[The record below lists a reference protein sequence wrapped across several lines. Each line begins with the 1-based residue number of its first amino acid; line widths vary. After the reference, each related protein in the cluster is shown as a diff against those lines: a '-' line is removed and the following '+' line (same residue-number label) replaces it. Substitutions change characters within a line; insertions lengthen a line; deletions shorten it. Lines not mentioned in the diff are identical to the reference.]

1 MTCAMARR
9 IEGKQAA
16 LGGAAQV
23 AEAIIYIETDLPAL
37 EVMDVTIIANCVA
50 CGRPKT
56 FCRWRCHVPDSNAR
70 PELLMQYSNLPTR
83 SPLPRRSFRVNG

>member
-1 MTCAMARR
+1 MTCVMARR

-37 EVMDVTIIANCVA
+37 EVMDVTIIANCV
-50 CGRPKT
+50 
-56 FCRWRCHVPDSNAR
+56 
-70 PELLMQYSNLPTR
+70 
-83 SPLPRRSFRVNG
+83 